1 MAIFSTNKN
10 KTKNKTS
17 EESEVAIKETKKVSK
32 KVSALKT
39 GTSVATA
46 KFVEATTPASVGE
59 KGGKL
64 APAIVNT
71 SGISAQPLFT
81 IVPHVTEKAHFH
93 AEKLNS
99 YTFKVNGNSN
109 KKSIAKAIQTKYKVT
124 PTKVRIVNTAPR
136 NVSYRGRPVTKSGF
150 KKAYVTLKKGD
161 KIEIA

>member
-39 GTSVATA
+39 DKSVATA
-46 KFVEATTPASVGE
+46 KFVATTSAPVGE
-59 KGGKL
+59 KIEKL

-71 SGISAQPLFT
+71 SSVSVQPLFT
-81 IVPHVTEKAHFH
+81 ITPHVTEKANFH

-124 PTKVRIVNTAPR
+124 LTKVRIVNTAER